1 MGVDDLLEG
10 SDFFELTVIGR
21 PAHPFRLGYIVAY
34 AAISPEL
41 APQLE
46 GATQRP
52 IVRGFALRAI
62 GEPVRLAQRV
72 PPSLRSPP
80 PGAEKHVRA

>member
-1 MGVDDLLEG
+1 MGVDDFLGGEDFLEL
-10 SDFFELTVIGR
+10 SVVGR

>member
-1 MGVDDLLEG
+1 MGVDDFLGGENFLEL
-10 SDFFELTVIGR
+10 SVVGR

-52 IVRGFALRAI
+52 IVRGLRAASDRRA
-62 GEPVRLAQRV
+62 GT
-72 PPSLRSPP
+72 
-80 PGAEKHVRA
+80 PGAARST